1 MLLGDY
7 AKQEKR
13 RFVVEI
19 ETTGEVGA
27 ATFRWSKDGGLTWE
41 AAGLVSGDRQHPVTL
56 EDDLAVAWEGGD
68 GTDLMAGDFWMFW
81 GGEPAIHPRRL
92 LVTLNDSSQDG
103 CGPLGA
109 RTYLCPRHSGPLCRG
124 HRL

>member
-13 RFVVEI
+13 RFVVEM

-27 ATFRWSKDGGLTWE
+27 ATFRWSNDGGLTWV

-56 EDDLAVAWEGGD
+56 EDDLAVAWEGGG
-68 GTDLMAGDFWMFW
+68 GTDLVAGDFWMFW

-92 LVTLNDSSQDG
+92 LVTLNDSSQD
-103 CGPLGA
+103 
-109 RTYLCPRHSGPLCRG
+109 
-124 HRL
+124 